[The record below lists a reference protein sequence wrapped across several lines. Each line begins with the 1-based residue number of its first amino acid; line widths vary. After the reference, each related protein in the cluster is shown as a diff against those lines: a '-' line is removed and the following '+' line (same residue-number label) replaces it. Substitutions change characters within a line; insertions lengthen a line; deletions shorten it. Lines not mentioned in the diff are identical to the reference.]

1 MRLKFALGF
10 LGFCLLS
17 PCLLPQSDTV
27 DNWIWEDGNVL
38 FEECSAAQNTVE
50 FTRCLAYIA
59 GAADMI
65 GNFQLFKSDGNKPL
79 FTTRICIPVKA
90 TRGQLTDVV
99 IKYMKDH
106 PESRTDS
113 ASLIVMRALVQV
125 WKCSG
130 ADTK

>member
-1 MRLKFALGF
+1 M
-10 LGFCLLS
+10 
-17 PCLLPQSDTV
+17 
-27 DNWIWEDGNVL
+27 L
-38 FEECSAAQNTVE
+38 FEDCSAAQNSVE

-65 GNFQLFKSDGNKPL
+65 GSFQLFKSDSNKPL
-79 FTTRICIPVKA
+79 FGARICIPMKA

-106 PESRTDS
+106 PESRADG